1 MKNKCLYPFLL
12 TLTLLFNYSCSNQRE
27 QLPVV
32 SHKVMAVPDSLHLH
46 SFYKKYI
53 DADGIAVI
61 SSNNV
66 QDEAL
71 IRAGKVIAQI
81 LSKRLDVKDYMVSKG
96 CRVMI
101 IGANEEVCD
110 LPEYARICTPDSTA
124 YWNKRAR
131 GFGGAPEDD
140 LSASFGEENVICMD
154 GDRYKG
160 ESIMVHEFSH
170 IVHTVGILGVNP
182 DFDTE
187 LEHLMEK
194 AKAKG
199 LWANTY
205 ALDNKCEYFAET
217 VQSFFNCNRFS
228 AEPNGIHNSINTR
241 EKLKA
246 YDPDMYNLLLQYF
259 PDDIELDICNE
270 TPK

>member
-1 MKNKCLYPFLL
+1 MIKQVLLKFIFLAVL
-12 TLTLLFNYSCSNQRE
+12 VSVVCCSPKKE
-27 QLPVV
+27 QQATAATIVL
-32 SHKVMAVPDSLHLH
+32 AVPPSLNLAP
-46 SFYKKYI
+46 FYKKYV
-53 DADGIAVI
+53 DAEGLSVV
-61 SSNNV
+61 SSDKV
-66 QDEAL
+66 CDEAL
-71 IRAGKVIAQI
+71 IRAKTVILQM
-81 LSKRLDVKDYMVSKG
+81 LSKRPDVKEYMVSKG

-140 LSASFGEENVICMD
+140 LSASFGEENVMCFD
-154 GDRYKG
+154 SDRYKG

-182 DFDTE
+182 NFDTE

-194 AKAKG
+194 ARAKG
-199 LWANTY
+199 LWSNTY
-205 ALDNKCEYFAET
+205 ALDNKYEYFAET

-228 AEPNGIHNSINTR
+228 ETPNGVHNSINTC

-246 YDPDMYNLLLQYF
+246 YDPDVYNLLLHYF
-259 PDDIELDICNE
+259 PDNIELDICNE

>member
-1 MKNKCLYPFLL
+1 MIKQVLLKFIFLVIL
-12 TLTLLFNYSCSNQRE
+12 VSVVCCSPKKE
-27 QLPVV
+27 QQATVATAV
-32 SHKVMAVPDSLHLH
+32 SAVPESLNIAP
-46 SFYKKYI
+46 FYKKYV
-53 DADGIAVI
+53 DADGIAVV
-61 SSNNV
+61 SSDNV

-71 IRAGKVIAQI
+71 VRASKVVTQI
-81 LSKRLDVKDYMVSKG
+81 LSKRSDVKDYMVSKG

-140 LSASFGEENVICMD
+140 LSASFGEENVMCLN

-160 ESIMVHEFSH
+160 ESIMVHEFAH
-170 IVHTVGILGVNP
+170 IVHMVGILGVNP
-182 DFDTE
+182 NFDTE
-187 LEHLMEK
+187 LEQLMGK

-205 ALDNKCEYFAET
+205 ALDNKHEYFAET

-228 AEPNGIHNSINTR
+228 EEPNGVHNSINTR

-259 PDDIELDICNE
+259 SDDIKLDICNA
-270 TPK
+270 TPN

>member
-1 MKNKCLYPFLL
+1 MIKQVLLKFIFLIIL
-12 TLTLLFNYSCSNQRE
+12 VSVVCCSTKKE
-27 QLPVV
+27 QQATAATVV
-32 SHKVMAVPDSLHLH
+32 SAVPASLNIAP
-46 SFYKKYI
+46 FYKKYV
-53 DADGIAVI
+53 DADGIAVV
-61 SSNNV
+61 SSDKV

-71 IRAGKVIAQI
+71 IRASKVVTQI
-81 LSKRLDVKDYMVSKG
+81 LSKRPDVKDYMVSKG

-140 LSASFGEENVICMD
+140 LSASFGEENVMCLD

-160 ESIMVHEFSH
+160 ESIMVHEFAH

-182 DFDTE
+182 NFDTE
-187 LEHLMEK
+187 LEKLMEE

-205 ALDNKCEYFAET
+205 ALDNKYEYFAET

-228 AEPNGIHNSINTR
+228 EEPNGVHNSINTR

-259 PDDIELDICNE
+259 PDDIELNICNE